1 MNLTTFKG
9 ANPMG
14 DRDPKNI
21 EKLKEQAED
30 EKEERTD
37 WKHETPAAREA
48 EHDREDAEDEARID
62 AEVGTSA
69 AEEG

>member
-1 MNLTTFKG
+1 
-9 ANPMG
+9 MG

-37 WKHETPAAREA
+37 WKPEPPAAREA
-48 EHDREDAEDEARID
+48 EHNREDAEDEARID
-62 AEVGTSA
+62 AEVGTNA